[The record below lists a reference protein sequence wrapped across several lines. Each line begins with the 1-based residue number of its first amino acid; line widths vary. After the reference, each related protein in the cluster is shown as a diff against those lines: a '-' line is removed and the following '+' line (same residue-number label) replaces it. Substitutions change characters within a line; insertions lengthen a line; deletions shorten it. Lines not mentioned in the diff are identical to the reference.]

1 MSEVKK
7 CPKCGSEMTEADRI
21 VGYGIAAIHILKPGD
36 LKGDKVTPFQC
47 PNCGY
52 IELYNAKIMKK

>member
-7 CPKCGSEMTEADRI
+7 CPKCGSDMTEADRI

-36 LKGDKVTPFQC
+36 MKGDKVTPFQC
-47 PNCGY
+47 QNCGY
-52 IELYNAKIMKK
+52 I